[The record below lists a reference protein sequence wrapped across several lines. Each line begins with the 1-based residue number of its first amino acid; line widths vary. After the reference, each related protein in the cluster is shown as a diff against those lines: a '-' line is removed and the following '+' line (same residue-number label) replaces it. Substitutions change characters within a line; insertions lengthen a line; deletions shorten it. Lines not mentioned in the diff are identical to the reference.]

1 MWEWKNK
8 SFSQER
14 GYSGIM
20 VSTQHRL
27 VWADLNT
34 DKMPTSANKV
44 YINVVEAKTRNQ
56 HAIKFKYRT
65 ENNSRFVNVWMK
77 NLVHESW
84 KRQRGRLHGSWAK
97 TTCIPVCDSKASYL
111 LMVIWKGTSQED
123 LLAPSTRHPRTVLCT
138 QKQTDESFFFLLV
151 DVIFH
156 LSCMPMNVNAIR
168 Y

>member
-14 GYSGIM
+14 GYSGLM
-20 VSTQHRL
+20 VLTQHRL
-27 VWADLNT
+27 VCADLNT

-84 KRQRGRLHGSWAK
+84 KRQRGRLHSSWAK
-97 TTCIPVCDSKASYL
+97 TTCISVCESKASYL

-123 LLAPSTRHPRTVLCT
+123 LLAPSTRHPRTVLCA
-138 QKQTDESFFFLLV
+138 QKQTDESFSFLLV